1 MPNRLQNDCQNEQF
15 VDHCIIM
22 IAIGCIVMSWVFGI
36 YIHVSEIK
44 DYNKS
49 LKQMKCIALLERF
62 DDAKTTASYKN
73 DC

>member
-22 IAIGCIVMSWVFGI
+22 IAIGCIVI

-44 DYNKS
+44 DYNRL
-49 LKQMKCIALLERF
+49 LKQKKCIALLEGF